1 MKVGYTQGVIMQK
14 KASCLLALVLPLFTF
29 LAASCATPA
38 IEVKNL
44 DFSRLRDGNYQ
55 GSYVGSMGKASVSL
69 VVADKKV
76 TAATLT
82 HFESSPVGSPA
93 KAVLARVMAAQSLA
107 VDSVSGATYSSKVIL
122 RAVQD
127 ALEKGM

>member
-1 MKVGYTQGVIMQK
+1 MRNGT
-14 KASCLLALVLPLFTF
+14 SSLSLLALSLLAL

-44 DFSRLRDGNYQ
+44 DFSRLRDGSYE
-55 GSYVGSMGKASVSL
+55 GSYIGGMGKASVSL
-69 VVADKKV
+69 VVADRKI
-76 TAATLT
+76 ASATLT
-82 HFESSPVGSPA
+82 VFESSPIGAPA
-93 KAVLARVMAAQSLA
+93 KVMLDRVKASQSLA

-127 ALEKGM
+127 ALEKAM